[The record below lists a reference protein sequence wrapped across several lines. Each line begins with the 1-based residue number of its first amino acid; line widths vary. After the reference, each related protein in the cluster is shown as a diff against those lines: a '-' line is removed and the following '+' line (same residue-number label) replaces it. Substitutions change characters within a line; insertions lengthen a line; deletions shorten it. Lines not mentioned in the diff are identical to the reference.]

1 MHPQQQVQVILFEI
15 DCTIFYKNLHE
26 LFCQFINWTNWVN
39 SGKFMD
45 NYWIS
50 CQVMIDMEKFYYDFI
65 IINLSL
71 PKNSFGKIVLALTFH
86 IFIKKHLSKEKYT
99 SRIKSKLIF
108 WCNCIEPDTFHILGH
123 AQIWR
128 VLVFSS
134 VDHQLLKN

>member
-1 MHPQQQVQVILFEI
+1 
-15 DCTIFYKNLHE
+15 
-26 LFCQFINWTNWVN
+26 
-39 SGKFMD
+39 
-45 NYWIS
+45 
-50 CQVMIDMEKFYYDFI
+50 MIDMEKFYYDFI

-123 AQIWR
+123 AQI
-128 VLVFSS
+128 
-134 VDHQLLKN
+134 